1 MSTFFRTDLE
11 GHIPNPSP
19 TNSLY
24 YTLKDRKSLK
34 TFRIEYGQLGLK
46 FVMRMFDGQIDR
58 RGEREELPKEILFE
72 GEKELLKRI
81 HEIKNELKEIE
92 ITKLSGDEIF
102 QNGSKK
108 LDFNLLSFW
117 QWSSSD
123 VVSNAT
129 RGILA
134 EYIVGKALGCI
145 SKEDGRD
152 EWGAYDLKTQ
162 TGISIEVKSAAYIQ
176 SWEQSK
182 LSKISFSIRKS
193 LGWDRETNKFDDEK
207 KRQADVLCVRSPIP
221 QRQRYSESS

>member
-1 MSTFFRTDLE
+1 M
-11 GHIPNPSP
+11 
-19 TNSLY
+19 
-24 YTLKDRKSLK
+24 
-34 TFRIEYGQLGLK
+34 
-46 FVMRMFDGQIDR
+46 
-58 RGEREELPKEILFE
+58 
-72 GEKELLKRI
+72 
-81 HEIKNELKEIE
+81 NELKEIE

-145 SKEDGRD
+145 SKEDVRD

-162 TGISIEVKSAAYIQ
+162 TGISVEVKSAAYIQ

-207 KRQADVLCVRSPIP
+207 KRQADVYVFALLFHKDKETVNPLDISQWEFFVLPTKVLDQRERS
-221 QRQRYSESS
+221 QYSITLPSLKKLTNSVSYFELGESVDKAKDVLLDQYN